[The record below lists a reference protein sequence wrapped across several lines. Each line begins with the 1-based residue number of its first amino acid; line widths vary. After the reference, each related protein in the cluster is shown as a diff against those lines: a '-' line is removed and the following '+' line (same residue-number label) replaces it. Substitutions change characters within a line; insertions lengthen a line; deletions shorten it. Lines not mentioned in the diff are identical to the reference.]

1 MRKKFKKRLLGIILT
16 ILMVVSVIPVQQVQ
30 PVKAAETLK
39 VGDKIYFKVIS
50 RDNGTFGADNA
61 VPAVYLKTS
70 ATDGSGTWQ
79 TMTEVSGESNI
90 YQYEVD
96 KDNVT
101 YVAFRRMSEDGIKY
115 WDSMTSPLE
124 INGNMYTSEGWNNSS
139 ETNSNPQNWCTYSE
153 GGETPDPTPSTSNTV
168 YYKKSENSNDT
179 NWDNA
184 TNFYV
189 YGFNSDTDKSDIQ
202 PMRLTS
208 TAGVY
213 EYTFTKQ
220 YAQVIFL
227 RTTRFTSSGKDY
239 SNQTVNLTVPWGKY
253 INPMFTLDGNSDSK
267 DYGKKTG
274 TWSDNTNASTG
285 DEVLKERFYVSTN
298 LVDYINDARL
308 GEGNK
313 TRGYSNNNQ
322 GTVVNGS
329 KDGSNVYSYLDAAI
343 SGRPWYTESD
353 KDSSACQYTYPLYF
367 GNMYDPLNRYGR
379 RLGGDWFGLNNFS
392 VGANVALDENKF
404 YGAAAQG
411 LVGNKLVDGK
421 MVDPINSKVLPYFS
435 GKEIHP
441 YDKDGNIDESKNLSE
456 YYNDLQFPFKQTI
469 DKNGVITYSYDSETD
484 KAVYYNFENKSFYES
499 DSHIL
504 NGTTND
510 STAPTKG
517 FYPLNQPGDPR
528 EAVNMGFGT
537 EFTIPFTL
545 SKDGKINGKDITFK
559 FTGDDDVWVFIDD
572 YLVLDMGGAHRMA
585 SGTIDFTN
593 KNVTVERAFTPDK
606 STTAA
611 WKDGAD
617 RANQTSKVSSK
628 AFTKIKTDGGNTFA
642 DIMENDSKVHTLKMF
657 YMERGMIDSNMS
669 VSFNFSPIPSGLTL
683 SKDVDTAPVN
693 DGLRSDVETK
703 DNFDFTVVDDDPRKE
718 YTYEKDYDGTGT
730 ERNTT
735 KDGVVKGLAD
745 NVYAK
750 NFEYTEKDEDGNK
763 GLIIGTDFTITETEN
778 SNYSTRWFVTDI
790 STGKNINKDDGLTS
804 NFKLGDV
811 SSGLTKVN
819 YNVNFVNT
827 PKVGTVNITKAWKGD
842 VPKTLQKEDFPFK
855 VEVDLDGAAEKDE
868 YSTYALE
875 YTVNGIKYK
884 TDANGDFTLK
894 SGQTAAFAGIPT
906 GATVKVTETTTTD
919 DKSWVVS
926 GSNVA
931 ESNPVEEKS
940 NETLT
945 ITNATKTINLPDKV
959 IYVEAKKD
967 TPYTPA
973 DVQPGYTVSNLS
985 KGLTYSE
992 KGFKG
997 EDPNKSYTAE
1007 YTGSN
1012 SDGAIVNGKITVY
1025 TYQATDKVYVFDYG
1039 LESNIADTSTGNGL
1053 FQGGT
1058 FYNDNAKDAY
1068 ATTAKL
1074 NQITPADGNNQTKIT
1089 AKQTVINNNG
1099 SADDAVTFKP
1109 VAFMDKVEN
1118 YTYTADIT
1126 KKSATLDPNNP
1137 ETGTTVNGTIKTMP
1151 ASVVYYED
1159 NFNATNEN
1167 DDSSVKI
1174 VYTNSKPKSD
1184 PTYSQSNDQS
1194 ENYGHDDAYKGDL
1207 EESGN
1212 SATEMNNGDGAYFTF
1227 TGDGFD
1233 IVSRTNEHTAGLIAY
1248 VYNGKKDATFFSN
1261 PEVFKAGATDL
1272 VKSIPVDTYYSNGD
1286 LYQVPVISTTLEK
1299 RGTYTVYLKALRT
1312 YTGQSVIYIDGV
1324 RIYNPLKDTSAYIET
1339 EKNTKVQELRGM
1351 LLGSNPSIN
1360 LVTKDGDGG
1369 YQIDGGATAVEVYL
1383 PTNPGIGVYENTS
1396 TLAEVMKA
1404 GPNNELY
1411 LPMDNGV
1418 AFKVSTP
1425 VGNAEWTLQVGAK
1438 SVSADKGTEDE
1449 DSVVANKSFT
1459 VYVKPDD
1466 ASDTTYKEVKRYTI
1480 NTSTDMYYDI
1490 DLKGVI
1496 EKEKWNADFY
1506 DVIVLNTT
1514 ADEEWNDYDIISLT
1528 NIKSAAGMTLSKPS
1542 QLTKKGY
1549 NLAGRNVLTGNDEA
1563 VLSAKF
1569 GVTNVTRGKYA
1580 SMTVVTKKEATD
1592 VQVKDPTGAVVT
1604 SFAKK
1609 TSSIDANGNKEW
1621 KLTFKVIKKK
1631 GEAKYS
1637 VYAVVNGSLTNMPYS
1652 TSILVR

>member
-30 PVKAAETLK
+30 PVQAAMTLK

-239 SNQTVNLTVPWGKY
+239 SNQTVNLTVPWEKY

-790 STGKNINKDDGLTS
+790 STGKTINKDDGLTS

-1074 NQITPADGNNQTKIT
+1074 NQITPVDGNNQTKIT

-1126 KKSATLDPNNP
+1126 KKGATLDPNNP

-1369 YQIDGGATAVEVYL
+1369 YQIDGGATAVEMYL